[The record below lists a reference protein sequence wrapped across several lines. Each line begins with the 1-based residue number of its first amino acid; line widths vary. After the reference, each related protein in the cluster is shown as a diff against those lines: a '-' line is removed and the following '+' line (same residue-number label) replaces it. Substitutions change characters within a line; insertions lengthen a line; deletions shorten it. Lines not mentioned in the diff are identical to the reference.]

1 MQYKRYELK
10 YYLNSIQTE
19 ILAQQLNKLLKVD
32 PNGDERG
39 EYRVR
44 SLYFDS
50 PDDECLFQKQSGM
63 LHRKKIRLRTYGDL
77 SSDTVKFEI
86 KHKHGQLVNKESAVV
101 PAEIAQQISNGSYH
115 HLLDFSDP
123 VLDRIYAIFAVRLYK
138 PKVIVEY
145 VRQAYLFSAF
155 NVRITLDKHL
165 STNITHLDIF
175 SPARFSMPVILEGK
189 QILEVK
195 FDGFFPLHLRHLLS
209 SIKKERMA
217 ISKYTLARRFHKL
230 NKWEDN

>member
-101 PAEIAQQISNGSYH
+101 PTEIAQQISNGSVTIQIA
-115 HLLDFSDP
+115 P
-123 VLDRIYAIFAVRLYK
+123 EI
-138 PKVIVEY
+138 
-145 VRQAYLFSAF
+145 RQFKAK
-155 NVRITLDKHL
+155 NV
-165 STNITHLDIF
+165 S
-175 SPARFSMPVILEGK
+175 
-189 QILEVK
+189 
-195 FDGFFPLHLRHLLS
+195 LHV
-209 SIKKERMA
+209 
-217 ISKYTLARRFHKL
+217 
-230 NKWEDN
+230 

>member
-101 PAEIAQQISNGSYH
+101 PTEIAQQISNGSVTIQIAPEIRH
-115 HLLDFSDP
+115 F
-123 VLDRIYAIFAVRLYK
+123 R
-138 PKVIVEY
+138 VE
-145 VRQAYLFSAF
+145 
-155 NVRITLDKHL
+155 K
-165 STNITHLDIF
+165 
-175 SPARFSMPVILEGK
+175 
-189 QILEVK
+189 
-195 FDGFFPLHLRHLLS
+195 
-209 SIKKERMA
+209 
-217 ISKYTLARRFHKL
+217 
-230 NKWEDN
+230 